1 MFSQLFSAFLFQKEY
16 FHFLI
21 IYSITISCCLL
32 RAEENPEEDTAVWES
47 LDEIEKS
54 FYKALMYPIKTK
66 NQIP

>member
-32 RAEENPEEDTAVWES
+32 RAEENPVQ
-47 LDEIEKS
+47 K
-54 FYKALMYPIKTK
+54 Y
-66 NQIP
+66 